1 MQLSL
6 DHELCWWP
14 GPGSCQHL
22 FLDLF
27 LSCWCSSHEGCSHH
41 RALTLQS
48 TNHQP
53 AILKCWAVSCLI
65 IVIRHSFSCQSKL
78 SFSRCSQRAI
88 PVFLLIMTT
97 IGYVCSLLC
106 LFAAQLQIFS
116 CNWCLFIYL
125 LFSYSKYWWNI
136 ISVSII
142 FTYAVFPIEG
152 SRQNNSSLDWLELL

>member
-78 SFSRCSQRAI
+78 HSARVLPEGHTSVFTNCDYYRLCMHFALSVCSTASFSVVIDAYSSVI
-88 PVFLLIMTT
+88 FISIGEIWFL
-97 IGYVCSLLC
+97 
-106 LFAAQLQIFS
+106 A
-116 CNWCLFIYL
+116 L
-125 LFSYSKYWWNI
+125 LFSLMQ
-136 ISVSII
+136 
-142 FTYAVFPIEG
+142 FFPLKEVDKTILVLTDLSFYNVE
-152 SRQNNSSLDWLELL
+152 

>member
-65 IVIRHSFSCQSKL
+65 IVIRHSCSSQSKL
-78 SFSRCSQRAI
+78 HSARVLPEGRTS
-88 PVFLLIMTT
+88 VFTNCD
-97 IGYVCSLLC
+97 YVCTLLY

-116 CNWCLFIYL
+116 CNWCLFICY
-125 LFSYSKYWWNI
+125 FHKYWWNI
-136 ISVSII
+136 ISGPII
-142 FTYAVFPIEG
+142 FTYTVFPIEG
-152 SRQNNSSLDWLELL
+152 SRQNNSSLDRLELP